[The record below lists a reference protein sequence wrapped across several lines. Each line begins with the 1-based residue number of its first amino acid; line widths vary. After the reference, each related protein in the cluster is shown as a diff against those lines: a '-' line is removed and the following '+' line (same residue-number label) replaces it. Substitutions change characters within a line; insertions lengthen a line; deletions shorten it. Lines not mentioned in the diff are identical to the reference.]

1 MTKYVEPKEIT
12 RAKMELHKVSVNIR
26 MIKCELK
33 LFERNNVRLEVI
45 KIRNKLREQVR
56 KADIL
61 HTILRQHNQMK
72 KMHSELTSL
81 KHVVR
86 NHYGIE

>member
-1 MTKYVEPKEIT
+1 MTKYVDPKEIT
-12 RAKMELHKVSVNIR
+12 KARTELHRVSVNIR

-72 KMHSELTSL
+72 KMHSELTLL